1 MLGPFEHV
9 CDFVESLSNGS
20 RIKFELDQ
28 TFARLPYDFSFV
40 LKKVGSCRNR
50 LDNSSNFGST
60 FTRHS
65 FDADLMNV
73 GQKSKPFTKL
83 FGGNVVFQVL
93 LR

>member
-1 MLGPFEHV
+1 MPDFSFNKFVERMLGPFEHV

-50 LDNSSNFGST
+50 LVRLLPDIRST
-60 FTRHS
+60 
-65 FDADLMNV
+65 LIE
-73 GQKSKPFTKL
+73 
-83 FGGNVVFQVL
+83 
-93 LR
+93 